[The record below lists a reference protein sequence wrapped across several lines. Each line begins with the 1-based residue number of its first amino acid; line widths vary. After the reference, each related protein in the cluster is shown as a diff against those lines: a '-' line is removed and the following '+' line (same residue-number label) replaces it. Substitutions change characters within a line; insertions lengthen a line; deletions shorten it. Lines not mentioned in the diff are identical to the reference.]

1 MSGLSAVPQIAP
13 PAGAPEC
20 ILVIDDDQQVGQ
32 VIVEQL
38 AMDGYQAV
46 LAQSSGHARALATQQ
61 PPAAIVLG
69 DLGSPRGALDLLAE
83 IRETH
88 LEGSPWDP
96 ATPVIVVS
104 PRVEELD
111 LARAFASGA
120 DDFISRPARYPEL
133 HARLQAILRRTHC
146 ETVRRSLCIGT
157 LEIDTV
163 SHAVSVCGA
172 QIDLCRREYE
182 LLVHLASEPER
193 VFTKTELLRSVWGFQ
208 TPGTTRTVDS
218 HACRLRRK
226 LSAKGGHWVVNVWGV
241 GYRLT

>member
-1 MSGLSAVPQIAP
+1 MSLSAVQEPAPPQIAP
-13 PAGAPEC
+13 DS
-20 ILVIDDDQQVGQ
+20 ILVIEGEQEVGQ

-38 AMDGYQAV
+38 AMDGYQAI
-46 LAQSSGHARALATQQ
+46 LAQSVGHARSLATQR

-83 IRETH
+83 IREAP
-88 LEGSPWDP
+88 LEGSPWDA

-111 LARAFASGA
+111 LARAFATGA
-120 DDFISRPARYPEL
+120 DDFIARPARYPEL
-133 HARLQAILRRTHC
+133 RARLQAILRRTHS
-146 ETVRRSLCIGT
+146 ETGRRLLCVGT

-163 SHAVSVCGA
+163 SHAVSISEQRV
-172 QIDLCRREYE
+172 DLCRREYE
-182 LLVHLASEPER
+182 LLVHLASDPER

-226 LSAKGGHWVVNVWGV
+226 LGAMGGRWVVNVWGV